1 MPKPVSHDDDDYD
14 DDYDDNNYI
23 YTTTPKTTTT
33 MAINLTSNNIQKPGQ
48 HHRQHNEYENNLNW
62 NREK

>member
-1 MPKPVSHDDDDYD
+1 MPKPLSHDDDDYD

-23 YTTTPKTTTT
+23 YSTTPKTTTT

-48 HHRQHNEYENNLNW
+48 QRQHNERENNLNW